1 MWPLSIQA
9 DDCATSC
16 GANCW
21 LLHWDG
27 KRNIWCLVLLF
38 VARAAFGEPLTAF
51 CVAGA
56 AFGQAVLACF
66 VAGARNLKPQV
77 PERVAKRSIVTLES
91 NVMLVFR
98 GRCKTK
104 VAGDEHLTKLASNSS
119 RASLSCCFSF
129 IHHPLS
135 CFRQHYVFL
144 RTVYIVVWSSCQN
157 ASWTE
162 TCVHLVEIP
171 QHHYPFK
178 CKTHIVQLH
187 AITSIAYVVQRR
199 QKQIEATRC
208 NWRHSESSRRA
219 VRKAWSWLSPQSVLS
234 LSIFCATSTSWH
246 GPSFHPRQ
254 GISTMST
261 MAMVTAI
268 TMYYYDSDTHQ
279 NNYDNNGSHK
289 NTTIYNNMSYTLY
302 DVE

>member
-1 MWPLSIQA
+1 MYI
-9 DDCATSC
+9 CTYTVRRKTC
-16 GANCW
+16 
-21 LLHWDG
+21 
-27 KRNIWCLVLLF
+27 
-38 VARAAFGEPLTAF
+38 
-51 CVAGA
+51 CVKHDRGWWMNEK
-56 AFGQAVLACF
+56 QQEK
-66 VAGARNLKPQV
+66 GARELLEASFVRCSSPACRPQGRAQKSL
-77 PERVAKRSIVTLES
+77 PMFQSMGPFLGSKFGPKIGSILVT
-91 NVMLVFR
+91 NKY
-98 GRCKTK
+98 GI
-104 VAGDEHLTKLASNSS
+104 HASNSS

-208 NWRHSESSRRA
+208 NDA
-219 VRKAWSWLSPQSVLS
+219 IAGIRKAWSWLSPQSVLS
-234 LSIFCATSTSWH
+234 LSIFCATSISWH

-268 TMYYYDSDTHQ
+268 TMY
-279 NNYDNNGSHK
+279 
-289 NTTIYNNMSYTLY
+289 
-302 DVE
+302 